1 MSSSRFAKL
10 LVQNKSAWMGGLAVV
25 TLGVAFKVTYFNF
38 SRGLL
43 VDHMDRRHIAA
54 TEHLSKAR
62 QFAQVKAKD
71 REQRLPP
78 LTDEQREQLHE
89 YLRLLAEREP
99 EIYPNTDNLTRRRG

>member
-1 MSSSRFAKL
+1 MLMCELNLDSHSHRT
-10 LVQNKSAWMGGLAVV
+10 VYC
-25 TLGVAFKVTYFNF
+25 KVTYFNF

-71 REQRLPP
+71 REDRLPP
-78 LTDEQREQLHE
+78 LTEDQREQLRE
-89 YLRLLAEREP
+89 YLRLQAEQDP
-99 EIYPNTDNLTRRRG
+99 EAYPNTKNMRRRV

>member
-1 MSSSRFAKL
+1 MLLKL
-10 LVQNKSAWMGGLAVV
+10 ITDLFCKSYAPDSLHPIYSVDDTA
-25 TLGVAFKVTYFNF
+25 KVTYFNF

-71 REQRLPP
+71 RAERLPP
-78 LTDEQREQLHE
+78 LTEDQREQLRE
-89 YLRLLAEREP
+89 YLRLQAEQDP
-99 EIYPNTDNLTRRRG
+99 EVYPNVENMRRG